1 MVKKPAKSKKATPQ
15 ETQALEAE
23 SVRPAVKTKAAPKRP
38 PRTANALK
46 PAEDSVIDLEEDNDT
61 SIILYKPAPVPK
73 PKAKKAV
80 KPTTTSALIVT
91 STPITRSGLRSNP
104 DDAGTAIRTS
114 LFEEAPKAKKK
125 LVNADAVSAIL
136 PHEAQV
142 SKKGK
147 QASEKPPMPTKK
159 STLGS
164 ASVDKVMPAPAMRK
178 SKVCMPPS
186 T

>member
-1 MVKKPAKSKKATPQ
+1 MVKRPAKSKKAAPQ

-23 SVRPAVKTKAAPKRP
+23 SVQPVVKMKAPPKRP
-38 PRTANALK
+38 PRTAKVLK
-46 PAEDSVIDLEEDNDT
+46 PADNSIIDLEEDNDMPV
-61 SIILYKPAPVPK
+61 ILYEPAPVPK

-80 KPTTTSALIVT
+80 KPTATSALIAT
-91 STPITRSGLRSNP
+91 STPITRSRLRSNP

-114 LFEEAPKAKKK
+114 LFEEPPKAKKRQ
-125 LVNADAVSAIL
+125 VNADAVLAIL
-136 PHEAQV
+136 PYEAQV

-147 QASEKPPMPTKK
+147 QASQKPPVSTKK

-164 ASVDKVMPAPAMRK
+164 ASVNKVMPAPAMPK

-186 T
+186 N